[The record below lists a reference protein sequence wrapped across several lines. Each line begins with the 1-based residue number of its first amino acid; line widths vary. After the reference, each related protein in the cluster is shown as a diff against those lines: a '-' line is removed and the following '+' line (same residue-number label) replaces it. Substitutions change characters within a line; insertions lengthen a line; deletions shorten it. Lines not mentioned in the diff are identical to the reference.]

1 MNAKRQIQALD
12 RYDWGNKTPQQ
23 VAKYVANKLDMLGYK
38 VPKYM
43 KQGKITQKQ
52 LDFHLDRVY
61 NKLEKIVAKEEF
73 LKLPKSEQN
82 RIKNEQRLEKTIINY
97 NVKVAKI
104 RDIIQGSDEYSDKM
118 KDFLIGDY
126 SITNSRDKSFINEK
140 FELNFI
146 DINKLNYTSITKEI
160 KRIRNLNK
168 NLSVEGV
175 LNTLEDSTDEDN
187 FFNELLESEI
197 CNHLTES
204 DKDILRK
211 NFNTLNA
218 PQKWLLVKD
227 RLSSLKEIYEQKL
240 EVEKDL
246 FDYDHAGQVFFSQI
260 NMGVLNYGKY

>member
-1 MNAKRQIQALD
+1 
-12 RYDWGNKTPQQ
+12 
-23 VAKYVANKLDMLGYK
+23 
-38 VPKYM
+38 
-43 KQGKITQKQ
+43 
-52 LDFHLDRVY
+52 
-61 NKLEKIVAKEEF
+61 
-73 LKLPKSEQN
+73 
-82 RIKNEQRLEKTIINY
+82 
-97 NVKVAKI
+97 
-104 RDIIQGSDEYSDKM
+104 M
-118 KDFLIGDY
+118 KDFLIDDY

-140 FELNFI
+140 FDLNFI

-168 NLSVEGV
+168 NLTVEGV

-187 FFNELLESEI
+187 FFNELLESEL
-197 CNHLTES
+197 CKHLTES

-240 EVEKDL
+240 EVERDL

>member
-1 MNAKRQIQALD
+1 MNARRQIQSLN

-23 VAKYVANKLDMLGYK
+23 VAKYVGNKLEMLGYK
-38 VPKYM
+38 VPNYM
-43 KQGKITQKQ
+43 KKGKITQKQ

-118 KDFLIGDY
+118 KDFLIGEY
-126 SITNSRDKSFINEK
+126 SISNSRDKSFINEK
-140 FELNFI
+140 FDLNFI

-187 FFNELLESEI
+187 FLNLIKAMKLLEDNYLGGSG
-197 CNHLTES
+197 S
-204 DKDILRK
+204 R
-211 NFNTLNA
+211 
-218 PQKWLLVKD
+218 
-227 RLSSLKEIYEQKL
+227 
-240 EVEKDL
+240 
-246 FDYDHAGQVFFSQI
+246 G
-260 NMGVLNYGKY
+260 YGKIKFKNLVISKRDADYYINLENEENSNSYEDINDFLSKIKE